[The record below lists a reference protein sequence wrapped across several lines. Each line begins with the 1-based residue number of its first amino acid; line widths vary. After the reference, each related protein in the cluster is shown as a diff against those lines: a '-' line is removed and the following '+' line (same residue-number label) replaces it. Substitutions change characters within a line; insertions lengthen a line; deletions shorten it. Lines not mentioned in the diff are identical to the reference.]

1 MEGRER
7 LCNGNEDVN
16 VPAMQAVMKQA
27 TLPATKA
34 RKATRAKSD
43 FLDGAN
49 VPIPAMAAPIDPGFE
64 NPHSAYVAIVAERF
78 YDHKKKKKI
87 ISSTAV
93 QILNLL
99 QLTEMLLA
107 LISSD
112 SLA

>member
-78 YDHKKKKKI
+78 YDHKKKF

>member
-78 YDHKKKKKI
+78 YDHKKKKKNYFI
-87 ISSTAV
+87 NCSPNPQSSSTYRNA
-93 QILNLL
+93 
-99 QLTEMLLA
+99 
-107 LISSD
+107 ISPD
-112 SLA
+112 

>member
-7 LCNGNEDVN
+7 LCNGNEDVS

-49 VPIPAMAAPIDPGFE
+49 VPIPAIAAPIDPGFE

-78 YDHKKKKKI
+78 YDQKKKKKF